1 MRILFFG
8 DSITDMA
15 RDRKYGNL
23 IYGYG
28 VGYVN
33 LIASELRYIDPIKF
47 DIINR
52 GISGNRIVDLYARVK
67 SDVWNFEPDVL
78 SILIGVN
85 DIWHE
90 IGDSNGVDI
99 ERYEKMYRILLED
112 TKKRLPNLKIM
123 LLEPFFLVG
132 SATKEHLD
140 EFSKVKEYAKVVK
153 KLAKEFDCVFVPL
166 QDKLEEGAKKFG
178 AEYYLY
184 DGVHPDVAGAKLIA
198 NEWLKYFD
206 SAIK

>member
-153 KLAKEFDCVFVPL
+153 KLAKEYNLDFVSFASVLKPAVE
-166 QDKLEEGAKKFG
+166 KYGVEKIVP
-178 AEYYLY
+178 
-184 DGVHPDVAGAKLIA
+184 DGVHPQILGAKLMA
-198 NEWLKYFD
+198 DEWIRVYYGE
-206 SAIK
+206 